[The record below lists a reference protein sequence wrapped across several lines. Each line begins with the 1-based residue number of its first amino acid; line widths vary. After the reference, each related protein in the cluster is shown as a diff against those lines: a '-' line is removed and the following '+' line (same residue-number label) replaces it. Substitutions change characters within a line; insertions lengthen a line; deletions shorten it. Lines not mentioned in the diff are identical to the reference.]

1 MMGHSLVNEHRWKG
15 TIFEDLLKDV
25 FPALITRDWLVVVVE
40 LPRRVVVE
48 GAVFVH
54 CCIYLFDVRHV
65 VSSKEADH

>member
-1 MMGHSLVNEHRWKG
+1 MGHSFVNEHRWKG

-54 CCIYLFDVRHV
+54 RCIYLFDVRHV